1 MTDYHVYRGK
11 DGLLTFEENGTI
23 LFTIT
28 TGSQSNA
35 DEALMN
41 LKAFEK
47 REQTG
52 IDDIE
57 ETEEI

>member
-11 DGLLTFEENGTI
+11 DGLLTFEQNGPI
-23 LFTIT
+23 LFTIK
-28 TGSQSNA
+28 TGSQTTA

-47 REQTG
+47 REQP
-52 IDDIE
+52 IDNVE
-57 ETEEI
+57 ETDEI